1 MNKPTNLRT
10 LNFDGCRVV
19 SLALLVCMGG
29 SAARAQ
35 EPGLMEESF
44 KAIAPRGPDLFS
56 FTRTVRARCRRD
68 RTGVGCESN
77 IPAVAGILLTE
88 KLSDVP
94 FTYEAPGQ
102 QTDIESEL
110 RGPAI
115 EDLFLLG
122 QQIEKKCSES
132 KRLENMCNRLIATV
146 MRLRPFPC
154 AKITRP
160 CGWDWDIR
168 NSIELYFA

>member
-1 MNKPTNLRT
+1 
-10 LNFDGCRVV
+10 
-19 SLALLVCMGG
+19 
-29 SAARAQ
+29 
-35 EPGLMEESF
+35 MEESF
-44 KAIAPRGPDLFS
+44 KAIVPRGPDLFS

-115 EDLFLLG
+115 EDLFWLG
-122 QQIEKKCSES
+122 QQIEKKCGES
-132 KRLENMCNRLIATV
+132 MRLENMCNRLIATV
-146 MRLRPFPC
+146 MAAASVSMREDHKALRMGLGYSELHRALLCLDRF
-154 AKITRP
+154 RP
-160 CGWDWDIR
+160 RPTALRAGEDQ
-168 NSIELYFA
+168 